1 MAAIKA
7 ALNKKV
13 DADDKIDLEKTA
25 AFKIPAAQ
33 EKLENQSPS
42 LSDSRQCLSRSGK
55 IRRNPAFKGEKCS
68 FACVKLQ
75 DPVSY
80 R

>member
-25 AFKIPAAQ
+25 AFKIPDAQ
-33 EKLENQSPS
+33 EKTGEPKSQPV
-42 LSDSRQCLSRSGK
+42 RQQTAIWRWLTNSCVICSNDCAGH
-55 IRRNPAFKGEKCS
+55 KCRMKV
-68 FACVKLQ
+68 F
-75 DPVSY
+75 